1 MRNLFILLWRNNFTL
16 LFLLLW
22 TFCFYL
28 VIKNNNFQQ
37 VSVFNSTNRAVATL
51 MEGVN
56 YVKEYINLK
65 ENNANLARENANLKT
80 LMPESFYEVSALRQV
95 VSDSLR
101 RQQYS
106 YINARVVNNSV
117 NRRNNYITLDRGSV
131 HGITKDMGVI
141 SSTGVVGIVKDVS
154 PHYCTVMSVLHK
166 NTRISTRFRK
176 NNYFGSLIWEGD
188 SPGEATLTDIAK
200 HVKFKEG
207 DTLVTTMYSS
217 IFPEGIMVGTVSGSD
232 IKKGENFYRINV
244 ALSTNFSNLSH
255 VYIVVNLM
263 KEEQQQLEQE
273 TLSKDDN

>member
-22 TFCFYL
+22 VFCFYL
-28 VIKNNNFQQ
+28 IIKNNNFQQ
-37 VSVFNSTNRAVATL
+37 VSVFNSTNRAVATV

-56 YVKEYINLK
+56 YVKEYINLR
-65 ENNANLARENANLKT
+65 ENNANLAKENANLKT
-80 LMPESFYEVSALRQV
+80 LMPESFYEIPALKQV

-101 RQQYS
+101 KQQYS

-117 NRRNNYITLDRGSV
+117 NRRNNYLTLDRGSI

-166 NTRISTRFRK
+166 NTRISTRFK
-176 NNYFGSLIWEGD
+176 SNNYFGSLIWEGEN
-188 SPGEATLTDIAK
+188 SREATLTDIAK

-217 IFPEGIMVGTVSGSD
+217 IFPEGIMVGTVKNSD

-255 VYIVVNLM
+255 VYIVVNLL
-263 KEEQQQLEQE
+263 KEEQLRLEAE